1 MLINILGLL
10 NQWDQTVF
18 QWINSGLSNQLFD
31 NLLPWFRE
39 KWTWAPLYLFLLAFS
54 ILNFKKKAWV
64 IIIGLALSA
73 GMADYTSSVLIK
85 KNVQRIRPCNDVEMA
100 ERVVERV
107 PCGSGYSFTSSHAA
121 NHFAVAMFLVGA
133 FGFLG
138 PWVKYSAFTW
148 AALIAIS
155 QVYVGVH
162 YPGDVTFGA
171 LLGCLI
177 GRVVFWLLNR
187 RYPLSADF

>member
-1 MLINILGLL
+1 MLELL
-10 NQWDQTVF
+10 NQWDQCIF
-18 QWINSGLSNQLFD
+18 QWINSGWTNPLFD
-31 NLLPWFRE
+31 FLLPWFRE
-39 KWTWAPLYLFLLAFS
+39 KWAWAPLYVFLLAFS

-64 IIIGLALSA
+64 IILGIALAA
-73 GMADYTSSVLIK
+73 GAADYTSSVLIK
-85 KNVQRIRPCNDVEMA
+85 KNVQRIRPCNDVSMA

-121 NHFAVAMFLVGA
+121 NHFAVAMFLVGI
-133 FGFLG
+133 FGFIA
-138 PWVKYSAFTW
+138 PWVKYAAFTW
-148 AALIAIS
+148 ASLIAIS

-162 YPGDVTFGA
+162 YPGDITFGA

-177 GRVVFWLLNR
+177 GRAVFWALNR